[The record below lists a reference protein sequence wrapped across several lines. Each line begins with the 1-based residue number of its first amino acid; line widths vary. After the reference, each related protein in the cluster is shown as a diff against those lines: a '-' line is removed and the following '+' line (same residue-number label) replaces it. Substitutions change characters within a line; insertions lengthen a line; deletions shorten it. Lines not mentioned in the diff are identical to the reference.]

1 MGLPW
6 ERGGKLYNVA
16 AAVKDGKLLGL
27 VPKTNLPNYQ
37 EFYEA
42 RHFCPGNE
50 IPVEAAWE
58 GGTVPMGANLLF
70 SCKNAPGLMIGAE
83 VCEDV
88 WVPCPPSIRHCMA
101 GATVMVNCSASDETT
116 GKDAYRRELICGQAA
131 RLVCGYVYANAGE
144 GESTQDLVFGGQNL
158 IAENGTCLAQSRRFV
173 NETIYADLDLE
184 RLTGERR
191 RMTTF
196 PAGRRYAGRTTTRWW
211 SFPSRSRIVPE
222 RFCGPWTRRP
232 LCPTIRDSGA
242 AAVRKSS
249 PSRPWA

>member
-1 MGLPW
+1 MLVFVGLPW

-16 AAVKDGKLLGL
+16 AAVKDGELLGL

-116 GKDAYRRELICGQAA
+116 GKDAYRRELIDRGCPPVPGGTACEAPGRLCGSDGDI
-131 RLVCGYVYANAGE
+131 CGRPG
-144 GESTQDLVFGGQNL
+144 
-158 IAENGTCLAQSRRFV
+158 RRFV
-173 NETIYADLDLE
+173 
-184 RLTGERR
+184 
-191 RMTTF
+191 
-196 PAGRRYAGRTTTRWW
+196 
-211 SFPSRSRIVPE
+211 
-222 RFCGPWTRRP
+222 
-232 LCPTIRDSGA
+232 
-242 AAVRKSS
+242 
-249 PSRPWA
+249 